1 MRVKGYHF
9 EQDCS
14 RAEDTLWPSWTV
26 KHPYIPLKSP
36 ARWFVWTAATQLIH
50 PSLHSGAVTI
60 GIKDVFSRLSLG
72 RCHQKALCTCSPIC
86 PHRRN
91 SQKRQYHPCASPLL
105 HMTTQL
111 QSPLHHQ
118 HHQASSYLSF
128 RIARGIHSQ
137 NQDSRE
143 RDCRT
148 PHTQPPACN
157 TRHLDFCQL
166 TT

>member
-1 MRVKGYHF
+1 MQQGWGHPLAILDCEAPIHPF
-9 EQDCS
+9 EITSPLIRLNCS
-14 RAEDTLWPSWTV
+14 HS
-26 KHPYIPLKSP
+26 
-36 ARWFVWTAATQLIH
+36 IH

-105 HMTTQL
+105 HKTTQL